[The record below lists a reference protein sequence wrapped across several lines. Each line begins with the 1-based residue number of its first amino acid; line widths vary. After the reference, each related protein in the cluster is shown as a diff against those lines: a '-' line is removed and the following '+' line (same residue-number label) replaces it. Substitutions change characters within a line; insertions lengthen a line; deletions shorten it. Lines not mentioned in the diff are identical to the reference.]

1 MKQDKILIIGAGGQI
16 GTVLTAA
23 LRDAFG
29 EQHVIA
35 SDLRPL
41 ENQAGPS
48 EVLNALDAKA
58 LAELVKKHSITQIY
72 HLAAILSA
80 KGEADPMKS
89 WEINMGSLFNV
100 FETARNLSIQKVF
113 YPSSIAVFGREAA
126 PRNTPQ
132 FEVLIPETVYGISKV
147 AGENWANYYF
157 RRYGLDVRSV
167 RYPGIIGYQ
176 SMPGGG
182 TTDYAVDIYHCAVKN
197 QPFECFLQE
206 NTPLPMIYMDDA
218 IRGTIEL
225 MNAPAEQVKVRTSYN
240 LAGMTF
246 TPKEIAESIKKE
258 IPEFQISYKPDFRQ
272 AIADSW
278 PGSIDDSTARADWGW
293 KPAYDLDG
301 MTRDMLLQLKKQYLK

>member
-89 WEINMGSLFNV
+89 WEINM
-100 FETARNLSIQKVF
+100 
-113 YPSSIAVFGREAA
+113 
-126 PRNTPQ
+126 
-132 FEVLIPETVYGISKV
+132 
-147 AGENWANYYF
+147 
-157 RRYGLDVRSV
+157 
-167 RYPGIIGYQ
+167 
-176 SMPGGG
+176 
-182 TTDYAVDIYHCAVKN
+182 
-197 QPFECFLQE
+197 
-206 NTPLPMIYMDDA
+206 
-218 IRGTIEL
+218 
-225 MNAPAEQVKVRTSYN
+225 
-240 LAGMTF
+240 
-246 TPKEIAESIKKE
+246 
-258 IPEFQISYKPDFRQ
+258 
-272 AIADSW
+272 
-278 PGSIDDSTARADWGW
+278 
-293 KPAYDLDG
+293 
-301 MTRDMLLQLKKQYLK
+301 